1 MPESRVSALLLV
13 TGAVVMGLLI
23 SRLRRADRRL
33 KASQKEVLLTTDR
46 TPYSVL
52 IRFLFILIRC
62 GQVQR
67 LKDELRASMQ
77 SSRQM
82 KVSVHQ

>member
-23 SRLRRADRRL
+23 SRLQRANRRL

-46 TPYSVL
+46 TSYSVL

-67 LKDELRASMQ
+67 LKDELRVSMQ

-82 KVSVHQ
+82 KVSAHQ